1 MICKYLKNK
10 LLFHPKIIINELN
23 TLENE
28 FKNIIAD
35 NNIHSKLITIFL
47 RKLEI
52 YSDTYMRIGLKEKPL
67 DEIEKDL
74 DEIVNA
80 SNIKI
85 QI

>member
-1 MICKYLKNK
+1 M
-10 LLFHPKIIINELN
+10 
-23 TLENE
+23 
-28 FKNIIAD
+28 
-35 NNIHSKLITIFL
+35 ITIFL